1 MPPQHG
7 PPGGLRGSSQSRA
20 LRGRCHP
27 CTHETW
33 GPYGTEA
40 AEVAEALTGRRRPE
54 SRSWIQT
61 QSNLGPCVRASLG
74 SGTWLCHSGNPLVA
88 PFKATPARA
97 RPHLKKTTQSYVYL
111 LEPAQ
116 NMGFGSWT
124 QQVGPACPT
133 GRQARYG
140 PSGWESPPAPQTS
153 LPRFPDPGNGD
164 RGFCSITGLSGGPD
178 GHGYGGRWQEL
189 RTCRVSQWWECW
201 KRRTCPRCTR
211 RGPWRGT
218 AAGSGSEESKQRLRQ
233 PDGSRRSL
241 WCAHPGPRWRA
252 GLGGARLAPR
262 APHGLYGSE
271 SAFVRL
277 REWAGSHSCPP

>member
-40 AEVAEALTGRRRPE
+40 AEVGITARVPQLDSNTVKPWPLCTGLPRQWNLAMPQWE
-54 SRSWIQT
+54 SPGGAIQ
-61 QSNLGPCVRASLG
+61 GHACP
-74 SGTWLCHSGNPLVA
+74 GTSRLKN
-88 PFKATPARA
+88 
-97 RPHLKKTTQSYVYL
+97 KKTTQSYVYL

-116 NMGFGSWT
+116 NTGFGSWT

-140 PSGWESPPAPQTS
+140 LNGWESPPAPQTS

-164 RGFCSITGLSGGPD
+164 RGSCSITGLSGGPD
-178 GHGYGGRWQEL
+178 GHRYGGRWQEL
-189 RTCRVSQWWECW
+189 RTCRVSQRWECW
-201 KRRTCPRCTR
+201 KSRTCPRCTR

-218 AAGSGSEESKQRLRQ
+218 AVGSGSEESKQRLRQ

-241 WCAHPGPRWRA
+241 WCAHPGPSRRA
-252 GLGGARLAPR
+252 GLGGARLAPQ

-277 REWAGSHSCPP
+277 REWTGSHSRPP